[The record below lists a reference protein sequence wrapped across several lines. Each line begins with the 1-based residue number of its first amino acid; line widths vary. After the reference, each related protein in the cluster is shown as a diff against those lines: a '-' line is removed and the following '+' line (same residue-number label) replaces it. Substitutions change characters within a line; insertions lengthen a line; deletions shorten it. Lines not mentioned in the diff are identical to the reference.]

1 VADPFVHLHVASGYS
16 LQYGASHPHVLVER
30 AAEQEMDTL
39 ALTDR
44 DGTYGA
50 VRFVKAAMAAGI
62 RPVLGVDLAFDDP
75 CFGSPVL
82 GSPSSGRPQAAP
94 RTPTRGGASRD
105 RRLPRVTFLASGKA
119 GWAAVCRLVSATH
132 HVDQGRK
139 ERGSPVCTPELVAE
153 HVAGRD
159 VRVLL
164 GPASDLGRAAT
175 LRRDDLGGAV
185 LRRWLD
191 LVGPEQLVVEVVSH
205 RLPGSGPGSSPH
217 AARMAGLAHTGG
229 RRGSGS
235 ARVRTVLSN
244 AVRFAD
250 RLDAPTVDVLD
261 ATRRLVPMDVRH
273 LDRSNAEGFLK
284 SGKQMHEVAEEI
296 CRFAGLGEHGSR
308 GATELLASTRAVA
321 DQCVLDP
328 RADLGIGEVHFP
340 EFEVVSTGTGPTS
353 PVTTVGA
360 TPADRELRA
369 RCEAAIGRRYGNAP
383 RQRIWKRLDDELA
396 TIGQLGFASY
406 FLTVGEVTEMIR
418 TLGIRTAARGSG
430 AGSLVNYL
438 LGISGVDP
446 LRHHL
451 LMERFLSP
459 LRQSLPDIDID
470 VESARRLEV
479 YDAILDRFGTDR
491 CATVSMMDTYKVRHA
506 IRDVGAAL
514 GMPMGEIDAIAK
526 AFPHIRARDARLA
539 LRDLPE
545 LRSTGMAREAA
556 AGEWGSFDLFFRL
569 VESLDGLPRHIAMH
583 PCGVLLSDR
592 TLLDRTPVEQS
603 FLGYPMSQF
612 DKDDV
617 EDLGLLKLDVLG
629 IRMQSAM
636 AHAVGEIERTSGRVI
651 DLDDEV
657 QVPFDDPTT
666 YSMIS
671 SAKTLGV
678 FQIESPGQREL
689 VGKSGIETFSDIITD
704 ISLFRPG
711 PVKSDMITPYLE
723 VKHGWKEVAYLHD
736 DLRPILET
744 TRGVVVF
751 HEQVIE
757 MIAQFTGCTYAEA
770 DEARRAL
777 GDQDG
782 MTEVRTWFFPRALGR
797 GYPLPVV
804 EQIWKVV
811 EAFASFGFCKAH
823 AAAFALP
830 TYQSAWLKAHYPAH
844 FIAGVLTH
852 DPGMY
857 PKRLILDDARQ
868 LGIAVL
874 GLDVNAS
881 QATYVVEQLADTTPV
896 LAPDQVA
903 AGVGRFLPRGGI
915 YTKLPAPVKSPES
928 AWMGHGW
935 GIRIALEEVRGINDA
950 EVDRIVQSREGAP
963 YASLTDFWQRAQVS
977 RPVVERL
984 VQAGAFDSV
993 YGIGVS
999 GAGRRNRVTRRD
1011 LLLEVS
1017 DLDRLRRASDRAQA
1031 KRARGLPRSPRPG
1044 GDREA
1049 SFQLTLDLGET
1060 SKGAP
1065 SGLPEMTDADRVRAE
1080 LDILGLDASK
1090 HVIDFHAEFLDR
1102 LGITRSADLLS
1113 ARSRSELLVA
1123 GVKVATQTPPIRSG
1137 RRVVFLTLDDG
1148 TGPVDATFFENVQ
1161 GPYAA
1166 TVFGSWLLVVRG
1178 ELRRTGHRRVG
1189 PRGAERPVARGGD
1202 GRRARRARPGARGLR
1217 RSHRDV
1223 RDQPG
1228 DGAHQRVPDVA
1239 VRRHRP
1245 GRRLTGHRD
1254 RRGGAQA
1261 LAPQPGERGMNPTH
1275 RLGWRPWTVP
1285 SNAAPPPAPRWS
1297 GTPSVPCSRG
1307 GRTSRSSTSAAA
1319 PAASRSGSRPWV
1331 TGSPWSTPVPT
1342 PSPRWRAVPTSRV
1355 WPTGSPVSRATWAP
1369 CAPWHPRTVPTS
1381 CCATVCSVWSRTP
1394 TPRCARSRRCCGRTE
1409 RSPCWSASVTQP
1421 CSPGRWRATS
1431 ARRCACSTGRSSV
1444 PWGTTDLPSTGSPSS
1459 SSLPCSREP
1468 GSTSAAVTA
1477 SGSSPTWFLPR
1488 CSTSNQVPLRPS
1500 WSWSGPSPS
1509 ARSTSPS
1516 PASCTSSP
1524 PARSGGPGGS
1534 RDGEAAR

>member
-1 VADPFVHLHVASGYS
+1 MADPFVHLHVASGYS

-50 VRFVKAAMAAGI
+50 VRFAKAAMANGV
-62 RPVLGVDLAFDDP
+62 RPVLGVDLAFATSVAGGLKP
-75 CFGSPVL
+75 FETLAPQEPTLAG
-82 GSPSSGRPQAAP
+82 GRSSTTGNRP

-105 RRLPRVTFLASGKA
+105 ARLPRVTFLASGKA

-132 HVDQGRK
+132 AAG
-139 ERGSPVCTPELVAE
+139 ERGTPVCTPELVAE
-153 HVAGRD
+153 HVSGRD

-164 GPASDLGRAAT
+164 GPASELGRAAT
-175 LRRDDLGGAV
+175 LRREDLGGAV

-191 LVGPEQLVVEVVSH
+191 LVDPGQLVVEVVSH
-205 RLPGSGPGSSPH
+205 RLAGSGPGSSPH
-217 AARMAGLAHTGG
+217 AARMAGLARTGQ
-229 RRGSGS
+229 
-235 ARVRTVLSN
+235 VTTVLSN
-244 AVRFAD
+244 AVRYAD
-250 RLDAPTVDVLD
+250 RLDAPTIDVLD
-261 ATRRLVPMDVRH
+261 AARRLVPMDVRH

-296 CRFAGLGEHGSR
+296 CRYAGLGEHGSR
-308 GATELLASTRAVA
+308 GATELLAQTRAIA

-328 RADLGIGEVHFP
+328 REDLGIGEVHFP
-340 EFEVVSTGTGPTS
+340 EFEVAGGGGDPGSVLAGGG
-353 PVTTVGA
+353 VT
-360 TPADRELRA
+360 ADLELRK
-369 RCEAAIGRRYGNAP
+369 RCEAAIGWRFGDRP
-383 RQRIWKRLDDELA
+383 RQRIWKRLDDELS
-396 TIGQLGFASY
+396 TIAQLGFASY
-406 FLTVGEVTEMIR
+406 FLTVGDVTTMIR
-418 TLGIRTAARGSG
+418 ELGIRSAARGSG

-446 LRHHL
+446 LRHGL

-459 LRQSLPDIDID
+459 LRRSLPDIDID

-479 YDAILDRFGTDR
+479 YDAILERFGSDR

-526 AFPHIRARDARLA
+526 AFPHIRARDARMA

-612 DKDDV
+612 DKEDV

-636 AHAVGEIERTSGRVI
+636 AHAVGEVQRLSGRVI

-657 QVPFDDPTT
+657 RVPFDDPTT
-666 YSMIS
+666 YSLIS
-671 SAKTLGV
+671 SAKTLGI

-689 VGKSGIETFSDIITD
+689 VGKSGIEDFADIIAD

-723 VKHGWKEVAYLHD
+723 VKNGWRTATYLHD
-736 DLRPILET
+736 DLRPILSG

-757 MIAQFTGCTYAEA
+757 IIARFAGCSYAEG
-770 DEARRAL
+770 DEWRRTL
-777 GDQDG
+777 GDKDG
-782 MTEVRTWFFPRALGR
+782 MAETKTWFYPRALGR
-797 GYPLPVV
+797 GYSLPVV
-804 EQIWKVV
+804 EQIWKVI

-844 FIAGVLTH
+844 FISGVLTH

-881 QATYVVEQLADTTPV
+881 GATYLVEEIGT
-896 LAPDQVA
+896 
-903 AGVGRFLPRGGI
+903 G
-915 YTKLPAPVKSPES
+915 Y
-928 AWMGHGW
+928 
-935 GIRIALEEVRGINDA
+935 GIRLSLGEVRGINDG
-950 EVDRIVQSREGAP
+950 EVHRTVEAREGAP
-963 YASLTDFWQRAQVS
+963 YASLTDFWQRTQVS

-993 YGIGVS
+993 YGIGMN
-999 GAGRRNRVTRRD
+999 GAGRRNRLTRRD
-1011 LLLEVS
+1011 LLLEIG
-1017 DLDRLRRASDRAQA
+1017 DLDRLRRASERTSTR
-1031 KRARGLPRSPRPG
+1031 RARGLSRSG
-1044 GDREA
+1044 SGSGAGDS
-1049 SFQLTLDLGET
+1049 SFQLTLDLGDT
-1060 SKGAP
+1060 SSGTP
-1065 SGLPEMTDADRVRAE
+1065 SGLPEMTDGDRVRAE

-1102 LGITRSADLLS
+1102 LGTTRSADLLS

-1137 RRVVFLTLDDG
+1137 RRVVFLTLDDA
-1148 TGPVDATFFENVQ
+1148 TGPVDATFFEDAQ

-1178 ELRRTGHRRVG
+1178 ELRRTGRRGVSLRATGAWDLGTLHDLWRSEGMDAVRAEINRVPVG
-1189 PRGAERPVARGGD
+1189 FADPADGPSRVMVHTSGFRMSPYADIKPAGGSPGTVTGDVARK
-1202 GRRARRARPGARGLR
+1202 L
-1217 RSHRDV
+1217 
-1223 RDQPG
+1223 
-1228 DGAHQRVPDVA
+1228 
-1239 VRRHRP
+1239 
-1245 GRRLTGHRD
+1245 
-1254 RRGGAQA
+1254 
-1261 LAPQPGERGMNPTH
+1261 
-1275 RLGWRPWTVP
+1275 
-1285 SNAAPPPAPRWS
+1285 
-1297 GTPSVPCSRG
+1297 
-1307 GRTSRSSTSAAA
+1307 
-1319 PAASRSGSRPWV
+1319 
-1331 TGSPWSTPVPT
+1331 
-1342 PSPRWRAVPTSRV
+1342 
-1355 WPTGSPVSRATWAP
+1355 
-1369 CAPWHPRTVPTS
+1369 WH
-1381 CCATVCSVWSRTP
+1381 
-1394 TPRCARSRRCCGRTE
+1394 
-1409 RSPCWSASVTQP
+1409 RSPGSA
-1421 CSPGRWRATS
+1421 G
-1431 ARRCACSTGRSSV
+1431 
-1444 PWGTTDLPSTGSPSS
+1444 
-1459 SSLPCSREP
+1459 
-1468 GSTSAAVTA
+1468 
-1477 SGSSPTWFLPR
+1477 
-1488 CSTSNQVPLRPS
+1488 
-1500 WSWSGPSPS
+1500 
-1509 ARSTSPS
+1509 
-1516 PASCTSSP
+1516 
-1524 PARSGGPGGS
+1524 
-1534 RDGEAAR
+1534 